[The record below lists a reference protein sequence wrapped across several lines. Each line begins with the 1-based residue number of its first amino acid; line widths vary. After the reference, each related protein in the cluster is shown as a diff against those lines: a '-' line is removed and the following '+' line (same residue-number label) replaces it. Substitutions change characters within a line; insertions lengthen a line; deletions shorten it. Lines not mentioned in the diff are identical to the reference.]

1 MGFGLRELKII
12 LNTIKEIAVENN
24 NIFSEAVDK
33 FFESLE
39 QRYDIK
45 LRQKVLKE
53 QQQLQKYNNTT
64 KTDSPNRTFPLY
76 RNNESSN
83 ILPKPSAL
91 VEKQGEM
98 PSSSISYRYGKITT
112 SSKRGEEQNKELNP
126 YHNEWDGSD
135 HDDDDQFL
143 SSS

>member
-53 QQQLQKYNNTT
+53 QQLQKYNNTT

-76 RNNESSN
+76 CNNESSN
-83 ILPKPSAL
+83 VLPKPSAL